1 MESKI
6 KKSRLVWDLPVRLFH
21 WLLVLAIAAQWYTG
35 EQGDTWLEWH
45 FYIGYFT
52 LGLIL
57 FRVVW
62 GFCGTRYALFSEF
75 LVSPGKAL
83 KSLKDKSSQFIGHTP
98 LGGYMTVLLLVVI
111 FLQAMS
117 GLFTSDEIFTDGPWR
132 SVISGDYQELADWA
146 HGNLFTVIQV
156 AVALHI
162 AAAFYYLIIKKQN
175 LIRAMIDGKKS
186 ISKDKTITSSKLWLA
201 LLLLLLVTGVV
212 LSLIYFAPEVQM
224 DDYF

>member
-6 KKSRLVWDLPVRLFH
+6 KKTGLVWDLPVRLFH

-35 EQGDTWLEWH
+35 EQGDSWLEWH

-52 LGLIL
+52 LGLIF
-57 FRVVW
+57 FRVIW

-75 LVSPGKAL
+75 LVSPVNAL
-83 KSLKDKSSQFIGHTP
+83 KSLKQEASRFIGHTP
-98 LGGYMTVLLLVVI
+98 LGGYMAIFLMTVI
-111 FLQAMS
+111 FLQAFS

-146 HGNLFTVIQV
+146 HGNLFTVIQI

-162 AAAFYYLIIKKQN
+162 AAALYYLLIKKHN
-175 LIRAMIDGKKS
+175 LIRAMFDGKKTVS
-186 ISKDKTITSSKLWLA
+186 EQQSITSSRLWLA
-201 LLLLLLVTGVV
+201 LIVLLVVAGFVV
-212 LSLIYFAPEVQM
+212 SLVYFAPEAAM